1 MKLLSEKKSYMY
13 DFFMQINLALV
24 DTNVFDDDQTLID

>member
-24 DTNVFDDDQTLID
+24 NANVNNDDLTRID